1 MDVGDVVAEKYEVRR
16 VLEVG
21 GRSTLLEAIEQG
33 SEHFVVIELFRRFR
47 MPGENER
54 FLRELRSVASF
65 KSEHASRVFGSGSEA
80 DGTNYVITEPPE
92 GDSLETLLRRQGP
105 LALARVVELVVQVCD
120 ALLEA
125 HAAGV
130 VHEDLSPETLF
141 LSWLPDGT
149 PSVKVRDFGARLAT
163 HAITEG
169 RMFGM
174 PRYTSPDQLP
184 DSPPVDAR
192 TDIWALGATMYELSS
207 GHRPY
212 EQAPAQLE
220 AALLGS
226 EPIHLR
232 DRRPAL
238 PSPYSDA
245 VMRCL
250 ARSPDDRFANVAELA
265 QAISP
270 FGPSRVHGALGAVRG
285 VLAASATRLRS
296 STECVRQM
304 VRQKKP

>member
-1 MDVGDVVAEKYEVRR
+1 VDVGDVVADKYEVRR

-21 GRSTLLEAIEQG
+21 GRSTMLEAIERG
-33 SEHFVVIELFRRFR
+33 TERFVVIELFRRFR
-47 MPGENER
+47 VPHENER
-54 FLRELRSVASF
+54 FLRELRSVATF
-65 KSEHASRVFGSGSEA
+65 KSDHAARVFGCGSQQ

-105 LALARVVELVVQVCD
+105 LPLVRVVELIVQACD
-120 ALLEA
+120 AMHEA
-125 HAAGV
+125 HAASV

-149 PSVKVRDFGARLAT
+149 SCLKVRDFGARLAT

-169 RMFGM
+169 RMFAM

-184 DSPPVDAR
+184 QSPAVDPR

-220 AALLGS
+220 AALLS
-226 EPIHLR
+226 TEPVHLR
-232 DRRPAL
+232 ARRPGL
-238 PSPYSDA
+238 PGPFSDA

-250 ARSPDDRFANVAELA
+250 ARSPDARYPSVAELA
-265 QAISP
+265 EAISP
-270 FGPSRVHGALGAVRG
+270 FGPSRGQGTLGTVRG
-285 VLAASATRLRS
+285 VLAAGATRLRS
-296 STECVRQM
+296 STEIVRQM
-304 VRQKKP
+304 VRQRKP